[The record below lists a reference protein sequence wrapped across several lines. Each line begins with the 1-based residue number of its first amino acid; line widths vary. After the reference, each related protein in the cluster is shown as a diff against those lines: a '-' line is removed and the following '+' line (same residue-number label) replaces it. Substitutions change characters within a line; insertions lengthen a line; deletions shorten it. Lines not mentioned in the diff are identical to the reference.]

1 MSRRRRPDATGLNH
15 VTAWR
20 PAVEGVTEVFHARFV
35 DHAYPAHTHDS
46 WTLLIVD
53 DGVISYDLDRREHGV
68 VRSVVT
74 LLPPDVPHDGRPG
87 TQHGFHKRVVYLDR
101 RMLDDALIGPAV
113 DQPNMQDPVLRRRIH
128 QLHRSLAYPDD
139 ALESESRL
147 AFIFERLGRHLR
159 PDAAATEPAAE
170 GVAAQLR
177 DLLDARVVD
186 GVTLTE
192 AAMVLH
198 AHPAHLVRAFTRRFG
213 LPPHRYLTGR
223 RIETARGLLLAGA
236 SPAEAATRAGFYDQA
251 HLNRHFRRYVG
262 VTPAHYQAK

>member
-1 MSRRRRPDATGLNH
+1 MSGRRRPVATGLNH

-20 PAVEGVTEVFHARFV
+20 PAVEGVTEVFHARFI

-53 DGVISYDLDRREHGV
+53 DGVISYDLDRNEHGV
-68 VRSVVT
+68 VQSVVT

-113 DQPNMQDPVLRRRIH
+113 DQPTLRDPVLRRRVD
-128 QLHRSLAYPDD
+128 QLHRSLAHPAD
-139 ALESESRL
+139 AFEAESQL
-147 AFIFERLGRHLR
+147 AVIFERLGRHLR
-159 PDAAATEPAAE
+159 PEAAATEPAAE

-177 DLLDARVVD
+177 DMLDARMLD
-186 GVTLTE
+186 GVTLDE
-192 AAMVLH
+192 AAAVLH

-223 RIETARGLLLAGA
+223 RVELARRLLLAGA
-236 SPAEAATRAGFYDQA
+236 PPAEVATSAGFYDQA

-262 VTPAHYQAK
+262 VTPARYRAT